1 MTEHRLDAAQI
12 GAVLEEVR
20 GETVAQFVRRGRLPN
35 SGHARVQKDAFP
47 ESLTS
52 QRLARWG
59 EEEHT
64 ARCGPRVLRAVDE
77 IDLDRRDGH
86 VSDRNEPPFAAFS
99 ERGHHAAPAVDV
111 GEGEFAKFADTQPSG
126 IEHLQHRAVPSP
138 ARVPGIGRVEEPQH
152 LLHRENLREP
162 ATELRSIDE
171 LARVLSEHALM
182 DEIAAKA
189 SHGGKVTRGRTR
201 PDAVP
206 AEADEEA
213 RDGACRNFRGA
224 EDSGRF
230 EVLGEFGEVTRVGL
244 DAVVRETALD
254 TNVVEIAVDA
264 AINRVAHAPRIGQA
278 GQTVKIDGCAVVGP
292 TPSDA
297 SRARL
302 RNGATELSCRVR
314 RVEAFEVIEPADD
327 SPVLVEIPHAGL
339 ELDAP
344 TMNWLVAPAR
354 SIARD
359 ADLYVDE
366 LYTDAP
372 RLGATVL
379 RANVSR
385 FAVDLNRASDDFDGQ
400 TVEGGSTADR
410 PRGVVWRLTSEGCQV
425 QRERMPRVELER
437 RLDRYWRPYHQAL
450 AALLERKRARFGHAV
465 LLCAHSMP
473 TPKVRGLR
481 SFAQSAVADVVP
493 GTRGRTSAA
502 GRWIDEVDRL
512 ARDHGFSV
520 EHDFPY
526 RGGFSTM
533 HYGRPDL
540 EVHAIQLELARRLYM
555 DEDTLVLDPRGVARV
570 RRFTTDLIERLVT
583 SAP

>member
-1 MTEHRLDAAQI
+1 M
-12 GAVLEEVR
+12 
-20 GETVAQFVRRGRLPN
+20 
-35 SGHARVQKDAFP
+35 
-47 ESLTS
+47 
-52 QRLARWG
+52 
-59 EEEHT
+59 
-64 ARCGPRVLRAVDE
+64 
-77 IDLDRRDGH
+77 
-86 VSDRNEPPFAAFS
+86 
-99 ERGHHAAPAVDV
+99 
-111 GEGEFAKFADTQPSG
+111 
-126 IEHLQHRAVPSP
+126 
-138 ARVPGIGRVEEPQH
+138 
-152 LLHRENLREP
+152 
-162 ATELRSIDE
+162 
-171 LARVLSEHALM
+171 
-182 DEIAAKA
+182 
-189 SHGGKVTRGRTR
+189 
-201 PDAVP
+201 
-206 AEADEEA
+206 
-213 RDGACRNFRGA
+213 
-224 EDSGRF
+224 
-230 EVLGEFGEVTRVGL
+230 
-244 DAVVRETALD
+244 
-254 TNVVEIAVDA
+254 
-264 AINRVAHAPRIGQA
+264 
-278 GQTVKIDGCAVVGP
+278 
-292 TPSDA
+292 
-297 SRARL
+297 
-302 RNGATELSCRVR
+302 R

-410 PRGVVWRLTSEGCQV
+410 PRGVVWRLTSEGCPV

-481 SFAQSAVADVVP
+481 SLAQSAVADVVP

-502 GRWIDEVDRL
+502 GRFIDKIDRL
-512 ARDHGFSV
+512 ARDHRFSV